1 MPPGVPLLPL
11 SYGYDPS
18 LKADRRATFAG
29 ELVVVECVPGEAR
42 EEDLRADGYTLTAQ
56 KTDPNTGL
64 IITHVWAKFITTE
77 GC

>member
-1 MPPGVPLLPL
+1 MPPGISLLPL

-64 IITHVWAKFITTE
+64 AIRNVWAKLTSNE